1 VHKKVRSVAGGA
13 GPDAD
18 KFAAV
23 GASHKKNTDAL
34 KAAGYKNTFAG
45 EVPTHIARPSSE
57 EDQIA
62 ALVKLGTINSKNLWV
77 VCGATAFN
85 SRVVMAAQTAIL
97 AKAEN
102 AAAEALSAAAL
113 ELIQAEVAAACQEA
127 ARGQERRHH
136 ARRRPGGGG
145 EVRAQ
150 EGLHQGVEL
159 V

>member
-1 VHKKVRSVAGGA
+1 MPLTRACLAHKKVRSVAGGE

-23 GASHKKNTDAL
+23 GASHKKNTGAL
-34 KAAGYKNTFAG
+34 KAAGYKSAFAG
-45 EVPTHIARPSSE
+45 AVPTHTHIARPSSE

-127 ARGQERRHH
+127 AR
-136 ARRRPGGGG
+136 
-145 EVRAQ
+145 
-150 EGLHQGVEL
+150 
-159 V
+159 